1 MARVINW
8 PDVLAAEIEAARV
21 QAYVLGT
28 HDCLRFTCR
37 CIDAMTGVDYWPR
50 FAGYTTRREALRTIA
65 KIAPTLAGAVDIV
78 LGQAMRP
85 APFAH
90 RGDVVLFHDAAGDHL
105 GVCVG
110 LKAAVL
116 GEAGL
121 AFVRLD
127 HPGVVGCWR
136 VE

>member
-1 MARVINW
+1 MARAIDW
-8 PDVLAAEIEAARV
+8 PDRLAAQVEQARR
-21 QAYVLGT
+21 QPYVLGT
-28 HDCLRFTCR
+28 HDCLHFTCQ
-37 CIDAMTGVDYWPR
+37 CIKVMTGVDYWPR
-50 FAGYTTRREALRTIA
+50 FAGYATRREALRTIA

-127 HPGVVGCWR
+127 HPGVVGSWR
-136 VE
+136 VD